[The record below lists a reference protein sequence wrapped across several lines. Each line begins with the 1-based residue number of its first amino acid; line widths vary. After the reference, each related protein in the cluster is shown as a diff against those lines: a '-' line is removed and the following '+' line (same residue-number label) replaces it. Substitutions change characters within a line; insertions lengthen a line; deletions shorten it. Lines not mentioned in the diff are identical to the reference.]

1 MSEAL
6 ARPRKRH
13 QKSVARLAEMADA
26 AALCF
31 SEAGF
36 RRTQV
41 ADIARRMG
49 VSAGTIYLYADSK
62 EALLHL
68 AFMHLTGEDLT
79 ALQTPFADPGIE
91 ATASLITR
99 KMKESAFWPELTT
112 ALETGAAPTRDL
124 LEIIGAALYDRL
136 AEQCRMIW
144 LLDGCNLDIPE
155 LNIVYR
161 SKIRGAYM
169 ADLAT
174 LMDRL
179 PNTNWTAPQKL
190 IAIRGA
196 IEIIAWAAMHRR
208 REQELPDEFKAS
220 EEETRTAAARSF
232 ASALLGMADKI

>member
-1 MSEAL
+1 MSETL

-13 QKSVARLAEMADA
+13 QKSAARLAEMADA
-26 AALCF
+26 AAFCF

-41 ADIARRMG
+41 ADIARHMG

-68 AFMHLTGEDLT
+68 AFLHLAGEDLT
-79 ALQTPFADPGIE
+79 ALPTPFADPGIE
-91 ATASLITR
+91 ATAKLITA
-99 KMKESAFWPELTT
+99 KMKEGALWPELTA
-112 ALETGAAPTRDL
+112 ALEAGAAPTRDL
-124 LEIIGAALYDRL
+124 LETIGDGLYDRL
-136 AEQCRMIW
+136 TEQYRTIW
-144 LLDGCNLDIPE
+144 LLDGCDLDVPE

-161 SKIRGAYM
+161 REVRGAYM

-179 PNTNWTAPQKL
+179 PVANWTAPQKL
-190 IAIRGA
+190 IAIRSA

-220 EEETRTAAARSF
+220 EEETRAAATRSF
-232 ASALLGMADKI
+232 ASALLGLADKI

>member
-1 MSEAL
+1 MSETL

-13 QKSVARLAEMADA
+13 QKSAARLAEMADA

-41 ADIARRMG
+41 ADIARHMG

-68 AFMHLTGEDLT
+68 AFMHLTGEDLA
-79 ALQTPFADPGIE
+79 ALPTPFADPGIE
-91 ATASLITR
+91 ATTKLITR
-99 KMKESAFWPELTT
+99 KMKEGALWPELT
-112 ALETGAAPTRDL
+112 AAVEAGSTPTRDL
-124 LEIIGAALYDRL
+124 LETIGAALYDRL
-136 AEQCRMIW
+136 TEQCRMIW

-155 LNIVYR
+155 LNIIYR
-161 SKIRGAYM
+161 RKIRGAYM
-169 ADLAT
+169 TDLAT

-179 PNTNWTAPQKL
+179 PATNWTAPQKL
-190 IAIRGA
+190 IAIRSA

-220 EEETRTAAARSF
+220 EEETRAAASCSF
-232 ASALLGMADKI
+232 ASALLGMTEKI